1 MNIEQLTDDQLK
13 AILLTCDGQGKSAK
27 EEALNELLSRR
38 FDEGYGCGSNV
49 QDETRREMA
58 R

>member
-38 FDEGYGCGSNV
+38 FDEGYGCGSN
-49 QDETRREMA
+49 TA
-58 R
+58 ASA